1 MTGRRLLLIGL
12 MPALMLV
19 GVHLLLQELADW
31 RILDGRLVGPDAY
44 MRLLRVQELADT
56 GVWFDPVSERSNAP
70 YGEVLHWT
78 RPLDLLLLSGAA
90 VAAPLLGFAGALF
103 AWAAVMGPLLH
114 IATLFLLLWAV
125 RPMLEPRGL
134 ILLGLLFPALFF
146 IAFVFAVGRPDHHA
160 LNMMLFVAQL
170 GFAVRLAR
178 STCLDRLAIAA
189 AAIGALALWISIE
202 GMVGIGLTL
211 LALAAGWIAD
221 GRLAIR
227 RAVIFTLVLTAG
239 LTVALVL
246 ERPPTDL
253 LAIEFDRISVVYLC
267 FLAMIAGF
275 CLLLVVAPDG
285 RPGTR
290 LLIAG
295 AAAGVI
301 LLAVKLLFPNFFLG
315 PMAEMHPL
323 VREVWFANNAEVSPL
338 LDPRHLVRSLPKA
351 VAHLGLILFAVPA
364 VILCMAR
371 SSGEYR
377 RIWALL
383 GLFLTLTFALTLREV
398 RWMGYPQILCLPP
411 CIALLQGLFARRPVR
426 KRGLAAARAAAVI
439 AVAAGPLVLGGLLRL
454 ALPLP
459 ETGKA
464 CEMPAISAW
473 LDSHY
478 AERPQRIVNFIYPG
492 SELLYRTRHSVVATP
507 YHRNTA
513 GMVDTIQLLRASD
526 PAAAQAIV
534 ERRRA
539 DLILICP
546 ESPEAT
552 NYRRTDPPSLLAQ
565 LEAGAPPDWLVPV
578 ALPPALAAD
587 FRLFQVRR
595 GGF

>member
-246 ERPPTDL
+246 ERPP
-253 LAIEFDRISVVYLC
+253 
-267 FLAMIAGF
+267 
-275 CLLLVVAPDG
+275 
-285 RPGTR
+285 
-290 LLIAG
+290 
-295 AAAGVI
+295 
-301 LLAVKLLFPNFFLG
+301 
-315 PMAEMHPL
+315 
-323 VREVWFANNAEVSPL
+323 
-338 LDPRHLVRSLPKA
+338 
-351 VAHLGLILFAVPA
+351 
-364 VILCMAR
+364 
-371 SSGEYR
+371 
-377 RIWALL
+377 
-383 GLFLTLTFALTLREV
+383 
-398 RWMGYPQILCLPP
+398 
-411 CIALLQGLFARRPVR
+411 
-426 KRGLAAARAAAVI
+426 
-439 AVAAGPLVLGGLLRL
+439 
-454 ALPLP
+454 
-459 ETGKA
+459 
-464 CEMPAISAW
+464 
-473 LDSHY
+473 
-478 AERPQRIVNFIYPG
+478 
-492 SELLYRTRHSVVATP
+492 
-507 YHRNTA
+507 
-513 GMVDTIQLLRASD
+513 
-526 PAAAQAIV
+526 
-534 ERRRA
+534 
-539 DLILICP
+539 
-546 ESPEAT
+546 
-552 NYRRTDPPSLLAQ
+552 
-565 LEAGAPPDWLVPV
+565 
-578 ALPPALAAD
+578 
-587 FRLFQVRR
+587 
-595 GGF
+595 